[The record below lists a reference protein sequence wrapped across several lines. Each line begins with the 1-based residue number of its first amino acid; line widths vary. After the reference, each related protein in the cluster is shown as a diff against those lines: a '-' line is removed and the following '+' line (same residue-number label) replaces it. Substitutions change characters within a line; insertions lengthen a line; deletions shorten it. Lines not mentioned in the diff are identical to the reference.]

1 MMEVAHHSHTK
12 YPREESG
19 SARTALPTRPL
30 ASRGNTQA
38 SESADAS
45 YASSAGSR
53 SPGTESVTTS
63 VVESNAVG
71 SPSLSPLPYDVS
83 HDERASGVDSNAAAL
98 PNQGGQV
105 CR

>member
-1 MMEVAHHSHTK
+1 MEVAHHSHAK

-19 SARTALPTRPL
+19 SARTALPTRPV
-30 ASRGNTQA
+30 AQRGNTQT
-38 SESADAS
+38 SELVDAS
-45 YASSAGSR
+45 YASSDGSR

-63 VVESNAVG
+63 VVESNPVG

-83 HDERASGVDSNAAAL
+83 QDERASGANSSAPAT
-98 PNQGGQV
+98 PNQSGQV